1 MYALLDFTYA
11 AKKTYRN
18 QLTWFSAPDVTPNKM
33 SAVATELC
41 IQWSELSLD
50 PPPSFLEIKFYLKK
64 Y

>member
-11 AKKTYRN
+11 AKKRTGTN
-18 QLTWFSAPDVTPNKM
+18 APDVTRNKM
-33 SAVATELC
+33 SAVATGLC